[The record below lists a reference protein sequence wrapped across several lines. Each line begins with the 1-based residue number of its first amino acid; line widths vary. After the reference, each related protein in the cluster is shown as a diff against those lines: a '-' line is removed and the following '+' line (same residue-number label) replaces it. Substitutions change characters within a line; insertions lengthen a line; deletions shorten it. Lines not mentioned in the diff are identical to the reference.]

1 MYSELSLNSP
11 EAVSRE
17 RVFLRSVGLWTML
30 GLLLTVAT
38 AGGLLAQPQAM
49 FWFYHATE
57 KGLSLSV
64 LGWVALLMPLVLMF
78 FIAPMARSSSSA
90 GGLTAAYLAITV
102 CFGITLAPLALI
114 YQPAVLVH
122 TLLATGAAFGGFAA
136 WGWMTDKSLAGF
148 GRFAFMGLIGLI
160 VLGFIQ
166 MFWPSNTLN
175 FLLGVGGVI
184 VFTLLTSWDM
194 QKIRQMAHTEQG
206 HLSIVGALMLYLDFI
221 NLFLSLLRLMGNNNR
236 S

>member
-1 MYSELSLNSP
+1 MYSELSLNSQ
-11 EAVSRE
+11 ESFNRE
-17 RVFLRSVGLWTML
+17 QVFLRSVGLWTML

-38 AGGLLAQPQAM
+38 AGVLLAQPQVM
-49 FWFYHATE
+49 SWFYHATE

-64 LGWVALLMPLVLMF
+64 LGWVALIMPFVLIF
-78 FIAPMARSSSSA
+78 FITPMANSSSSTT
-90 GGLTAAYLAITV
+90 GLTLAYLGLTV
-102 CFGITLAPLALI
+102 CFGVTLTPLALM
-114 YQPAVLVH
+114 YQPTVLIH
-122 TLLATGAAFGGFAA
+122 TLLATCASFGGFAA
-136 WGWMTDKSLAGF
+136 WGWMTHRNLAGV

-166 MFWPSNTLN
+166 IFWPSNTLN
-175 FLLGVGGVI
+175 FLLGMGGVI
-184 VFTLLTSWDM
+184 VFTLLTAWDM

-206 HLSIVGALMLYLDFI
+206 SLSIVGALMLYLDFI